1 MSTKKDTE
9 ILHGFLS
16 GDSRVLSEVYSR
28 HFPEVKSFI
37 VKNSGTEVDAKD
49 IFQDA
54 LVLTYQK
61 LKSGSL
67 SLECSLAT
75 YIFAVSRNM
84 WMNSLRKR
92 KKTILIDRR
101 PDISANHEK
110 NILFEIEKQERIAL
124 YHKHFLKLG
133 NSCQELLRYFFLGKK
148 MQEIAS
154 LMGYSAAYT
163 RKKKFECKQK
173 LLEMIEVDPL
183 FKELSSKNLKSNENE

>member
-1 MSTKKDTE
+1 MSTKKETE

-16 GDSRVLSEVYSR
+16 GNSKVLSELYSKN
-28 HFPEVKSFI
+28 FPEVKSYI
-37 VKNSGTEVDAKD
+37 VKNSGTETDAKD

-54 LVLTYQK
+54 LVVTYQK
-61 LKSGSL
+61 LKSESL

-92 KKTILIDRR
+92 KKTVLIDNK
-101 PDISANHEK
+101 PDISENLER
-110 NILFEIEKQERIAL
+110 NILFQIEKRERFSL
-124 YHKHFLKLG
+124 YHKYFMKLG
-133 NSCQELLRYFFLGKK
+133 SSCQELLHHFFLGKK

-154 LMGYSAAYT
+154 LMGYSPAYV

-183 FKELSSKNLKSNENE
+183 FKELRSEKFKTK

>member
-9 ILHGFLS
+9 ILHGFIS
-16 GDSRVLSEVYSR
+16 GDHHTLREIYSK
-28 HFPEVKSFI
+28 HFPEVKSYI
-37 VKNSGTEVDAKD
+37 VKNSGTENDAKD

-92 KKTILIDRR
+92 KKKITIDQH
-101 PDISANHEK
+101 PNISEDLEK
-110 NILFEIEKQERIAL
+110 KIFSTIEEQQRKSL
-124 YHKHFLKLG
+124 YQKYFLKLG
-133 NSCQELLRYFFLGKK
+133 NSCQQLLHHFFSGKK
-148 MQEIAS
+148 MDEIAQS
-154 LMGYSAAYT
+154 MGYSSAYT

-173 LLEMIEVDPL
+173 LLEMIENDPL
-183 FKELSSKNLKSNENE
+183 FTELSSENLKSYSR

>member
-1 MSTKKDTE
+1 M
-9 ILHGFLS
+9 L
-16 GDSRVLSEVYSR
+16 REVYSR
-28 HFPEVKSFI
+28 HFPEVKSYI
-37 VKNSGTEVDAKD
+37 VKNSGTETDAKD

-92 KKTILIDRR
+92 RKKITIDQR
-101 PDISANHEK
+101 PEISANLEK
-110 NILFEIEKQERIAL
+110 SIFTEIELQERKAI
-124 YHKHFLKLG
+124 YQKYFLKLG
-133 NSCQELLRYFFLGKK
+133 SSCQELLHYFFLGKK
-148 MQEIAS
+148 MEEIAS
-154 LMGYSAAYT
+154 LMSYSAAYT

-173 LLEMIEVDPL
+173 LLEMIEEDPT
-183 FKELSSKNLKSNENE
+183 FKELRSENLKSKAK